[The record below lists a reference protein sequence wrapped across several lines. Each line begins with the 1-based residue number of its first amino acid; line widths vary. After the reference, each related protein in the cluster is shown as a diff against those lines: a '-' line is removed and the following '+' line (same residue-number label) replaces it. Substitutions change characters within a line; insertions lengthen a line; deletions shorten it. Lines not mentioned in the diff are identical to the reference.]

1 MTLRTAVIIFASL
14 HLLPPLF
21 SRLGVAVGLIA
32 ECRSYPIPAVQRRR
46 VVAALIR
53 LSAKLVT

>member
-1 MTLRTAVIIFASL
+1 MTLRNGCDHFVSL
-14 HLLPPLF
+14 HLLPPLL

-46 VVAALIR
+46 VVTALIR